1 MATKAVLSADE
12 ITPDHASHPGE
23 LLAEELEERGMSQRA
38 LAQKIGRPVQA
49 INEICRGRK
58 RITAETALALQDA
71 LGISAHVWLG
81 LQVQY
86 DLVQANNARQRL
98 ASA

>member
-1 MATKAVLSADE
+1 MATEAVPSADE
-12 ITPDHASHPGE
+12 IIPDHASHPGE

-38 LAQKIGRPVQA
+38 LAQEIGRPVQA

-58 RITAETALALQDA
+58 RITAETALALQDT
-71 LGISAHVWLG
+71 LDIPAHVWLG
-81 LQVQY
+81 LQMQY
-86 DLVQANNARQRL
+86 DLVQANNERRRR

>member
-1 MATKAVLSADE
+1 MATEAIPAADE
-12 ITPDHASHPGE
+12 IIPDHAAHPGE

-38 LAQKIGRPVQA
+38 LAQQIGRPVQA

-58 RITAETALALQDA
+58 RITAATALALQDA
-71 LGISAHVWLG
+71 LGIRAHVWLG

-86 DLVQANNARQRL
+86 DLVQASNARRRL
-98 ASA
+98 TSA